1 MAEPFFKTWGDESG
15 EGLRPGDGVP
25 LEVVATSDDQVILED
40 PEGVTFTIP
49 ASWLTKDLDPTKQFT
64 FSHNAIASAP
74 PGELEKLWKAETVK
88 QLRSREFYDVRDAPM
103 PDVIDDRSTLE
114 IYNAE
119 MAKLGGFGGSDVWS
133 NDLTKAGVPS
143 TTVKDAAYKGNAWAP
158 PVGSQELRN
167 KNLEIPPDD
176 HRFGE
181 WDEEWD
187 PKRKK
192 WVKRK
197 D

>member
-25 LEVVATSDDQVILED
+25 LEVVATSGDQVILED
-40 PEGVTFTIP
+40 PEGITFTIP
-49 ASWLTKDLDPTKQFT
+49 ASWLTKDLDPTKQFS
-64 FSHNAIASAP
+64 FSHNAI
-74 PGELEKLWKAETVK
+74 T
-88 QLRSREFYDVRDAPM
+88 
-103 PDVIDDRSTLE
+103 
-114 IYNAE
+114 
-119 MAKLGGFGGSDVWS
+119 
-133 NDLTKAGVPS
+133 
-143 TTVKDAAYKGNAWAP
+143 
-158 PVGSQELRN
+158 
-167 KNLEIPPDD
+167 
-176 HRFGE
+176 GE